1 MSKALLIID
10 MQQGFLKGYKELPER
25 IAKVACKFKE
35 NNDKVIVIEHIEEME
50 GSPIEFGTDGA
61 EVPTVL
67 TDSADILIQKKYPIS
82 FNETNLQEYLFEH
95 GIKELFITGFNME
108 FCILFTSI
116 AAADRGYKVT
126 VIEDLCGSANNGE
139 TYEMNDLD
147 IVDFIGTVMDWSEVI
162 ANKYLEETEFNDD

>member
-10 MQQGFLKGYKELPER
+10 VQQGFLKGYEDLPER
-25 IAKVACKFKE
+25 ISKVAHRFLR
-35 NNDKVIVIEHIEEME
+35 NNDKVVAIQHIDEME

-61 EVPTVL
+61 NIPELL

-82 FNETNLQEYLFEH
+82 FKDTDLHEYLQGH
-95 GIKELFITGFNME
+95 GIKELFIAGFNME

-116 AAADRGYKVT
+116 AAADRGYEVT
-126 VIEDLCGSANNGE
+126 VIEDLCGTANDGK

-147 IVDFIGTVMDWSEVI
+147 IVDFIGTVLDWSEVVQT
-162 ANKYLEETEFNDD
+162 KSLYETEYKDD